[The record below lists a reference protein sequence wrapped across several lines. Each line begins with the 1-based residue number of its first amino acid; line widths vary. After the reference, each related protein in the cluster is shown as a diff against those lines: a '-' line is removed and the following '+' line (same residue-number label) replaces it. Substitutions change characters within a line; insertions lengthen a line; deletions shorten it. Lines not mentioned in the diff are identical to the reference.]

1 MSDDR
6 PPHLMPST
14 GRHPPAPDDCRTPT
28 ESPLPAGA
36 LARRLGVAPTT
47 LRSWHQRYGL
57 GPSGHQAGQHRRYT
71 PQDVAALTV
80 MAQLTARGVSAA
92 EAALQARRQATLQPV
107 VHPAVDHHTESAA
120 RGIARAA
127 RRMDVL
133 TLRETLTAAVAAQ
146 GVAHTW
152 HTLAGPAFILI
163 SRARYS
169 EARRALTRR
178 VLARC
183 LSEVFATVPR
193 PRSGSPV
200 RVLLIA
206 IGERRDCLALDA
218 VAAALAEDGI
228 ASVHL
233 GSGLRAATIADAV
246 SRRRPTVVVLWSHSR
261 HHRGPELLRTLA
273 DVSGYQ
279 PAVVIAGKGWSPQ
292 TTPAAG
298 VLGPCPELADAV
310 ATVEGLV

>member
-1 MSDDR
+1 M
-6 PPHLMPST
+6 
-14 GRHPPAPDDCRTPT
+14 
-28 ESPLPAGA
+28 PAGA

-57 GPSGHQAGQHRRYT
+57 GPSGHHPGQHRRYM
-71 PQDVAALTV
+71 PQDVAVLTV
-80 MAQLTARGVSAA
+80 MAQLTARGLSAA

-107 VHPAVDHHTESAA
+107 ENPAGDHHTQAAA

-127 RRMDVL
+127 RRLDVL
-133 TLRETLTAAVAAQ
+133 ALRETLTAAVAAQ
-146 GVAHTW
+146 GVVHTW

-193 PRSGSPV
+193 PRAGSPV
-200 RVLLIA
+200 RVLLVA
-206 IGERRDCLALDA
+206 IDERRDGVALDA
-218 VAAALAEDGI
+218 VAAALAEDRI

-233 GSGLRAATIADAV
+233 GAGLRPAALADV
-246 SRRRPTVVVLWSHSR
+246 VGRSRPTVVVVWSHDR
-261 HHRGPELLRTLA
+261 HCRGPEVLRTLA
-273 DVSGYQ
+273 DVSGWR
-279 PAVVIAGKGWSPQ
+279 PTVVIAGKGWSPPS
-292 TTPAAG
+292 TPAVG
-298 VLGPCPELADAV
+298 VVGPCRDLADTV
-310 ATVEGLV
+310 ATVAGLI

>member
-1 MSDDR
+1 
-6 PPHLMPST
+6 MPSID
-14 GRHPPAPDDCRTPT
+14 RHHPVPDDCRTST
-28 ESPLPAGA
+28 ESSLPAGA

-57 GPSGHQAGQHRRYT
+57 GPSGHQAGRHRRYT
-71 PQDVAALTV
+71 PQDVAVLTV
-80 MAQLTARGVSAA
+80 MAQLTARGLSAA

-107 VHPAVDHHTESAA
+107 DHPAVSHHTQSAA

-146 GVAHTW
+146 GVVHTW

-169 EARRALTRR
+169 EARRASTRR

-193 PRSGSPV
+193 PCSGSSV
-200 RVLLIA
+200 QVLLIA
-206 IGERRDCLALDA
+206 IDEHRDCVALDA
-218 VAAALAEDGI
+218 VAAALAEDRI

-233 GSGLRAATIADAV
+233 GAGLRPAALADAV
-246 SRRRPTVVVLWSHSR
+246 GRSRPTVVVVWSHGR
-261 HHRGPELLRTLA
+261 HCRGPEILRTLA
-273 DVSGYQ
+273 DVSGWR
-279 PAVVIAGKGWSPQ
+279 PTVVIAGKGWAPQ
-292 TTPAAG
+292 GTPAVG
-298 VLGPCPELADAV
+298 MVGPCRDLADTVTAV
-310 ATVEGLV
+310 AGLI